1 MFAVRVACACG
12 HRDVDVAAINGMES
26 AVCLEDDDTTM
37 IHQRYRGVAICAD
50 GTIVT
55 TAELQDECGIV
66 IFE

>member
-1 MFAVRVACACG
+1 
-12 HRDVDVAAINGMES
+12 MES